1 MEQNKAKYKNNLI
14 LAFTLAEVLIT
25 LGIIGVVASL
35 TIPALLANSEK
46 QTIVSK
52 VKEAYSILSQATQ
65 KTNNDCGGDISG
77 CITSSTANTDN
88 DDNAR
93 FQVADNYKKNLSL
106 SKDCTNT
113 TTGCFANVMYKW
125 LDNST
130 PFANINTANFLANGK
145 FILSNGMSIAFDWNA
160 TASDYFDIY
169 VDINGEQGPNMLGK
183 DTFLFLYDLNLKTL
197 KPHATNDCN
206 TGNSGGGCAWV
217 IIRDNAINYY

>member
-1 MEQNKAKYKNNLI
+1 MESCKVKYKQHI
-14 LAFTLAEVLIT
+14 ASAFTLAEVLIT
-25 LGIIGVVASL
+25 LGIIGVVAAL
-35 TIPALLANSEK
+35 TIPTLVGNSEK

-65 KTNNDCGGDISG
+65 QVNSDCGGDISG
-77 CITSSTANTDN
+77 CITSSTANNDN

-93 FQVADNYKKNLSL
+93 FQVADNYKKKLSL
-106 SKDCTNT
+106 SQDCTNA

-130 PFANINTANFLANGK
+130 PFANIYNANFLTNGK
-145 FILSNGMSIAFDWNA
+145 FILSNGMSIAFDWNGL
-160 TASDYFDIY
+160 ASDYFDIY
-169 VDINGEQGPNMLGK
+169 VDINGTQGPNMLGK

-206 TGNSGGGCAWV
+206 TSNSGGGCAWTV
-217 IIRDNAINYY
+217 IHENAINYY